1 MNTDAK
7 EDVLVS
13 VRDLN
18 IEFHDHDRPETVVRN
33 LDLDIERGEIVGIV
47 GESGSGKSMT
57 ALAIAG
63 LLNRHDM
70 KKSGS
75 ILFEGKNLLTC
86 SRNEI
91 REFQGNKI
99 GMIFQEPMTS
109 LDPVKKIGWQIEESL
124 RIHTGMDSAARRS
137 RAEDVMR
144 KVGFETPGDVY
155 DEYPHE
161 LSGGM
166 RQRAMIAAAMISGPK
181 LLIADEPTTALDVT
195 VQEQIIELLERINR
209 EEHTAI
215 LFISHDLSLVKKL
228 CKRVVVMNEGE
239 LVEEGRIDDI
249 YDFPKQKY
257 TKKLID
263 AIPKIEAGKR
273 KQCNSETEKVLEV
286 SGLNVYVNGSDK
298 KRKQI
303 LSDISFEMKKGEIL
317 GLVGESGCGK
327 STLAKA
333 ILGINRDTE
342 GRIINSTLYPQMVF
356 QDPYSSL
363 NPVKRVEW
371 ILEEPLRIRTKMDRT
386 RRKAAVTDML
396 HTVGLMPEI
405 SARYPNELSG
415 GQRQRIS
422 IACALMQ
429 TPQLLI
435 ADEPVSALD
444 VTVQKQILGLLAELK
459 DKLGLTILFISHDL
473 RVVYNLCDHVMI
485 MDKGHIVEQGRTDD
499 IYDNPKSD
507 YTKRLLN
514 ACI

>member
-1 MNTDAK
+1 MNKDAK

-18 IEFHDHDRPETVVRN
+18 IEFNDHDRPETVVHD

-70 KKSGS
+70 KKRGS
-75 ILFEGKNLLTC
+75 ILFDGKNLLTC
-86 SRNEI
+86 PRNEI

-109 LDPVKKIGWQIEESL
+109 LDPVKKIGWQVEESL
-124 RIHTGMDSAARRS
+124 KIHTDMDGAERHI
-137 RAEDVMR
+137 RAIDVMK
-144 KVGFETPGDVY
+144 KVGFDDPEEVY
-155 DEYPHE
+155 GEYPHE

-166 RQRAMIAAAMISGPK
+166 RQRAMIAAAMISGPE

-195 VQEQIIELLERINR
+195 VQEQIIELLKKINR

-215 LFISHDLSLVKKL
+215 LFISHDLSLVRKL
-228 CKRVVVMNEGE
+228 CRRVAVMNEGE
-239 LVEEGRIDDI
+239 LVEEGKIDDI
-249 YDFPKQKY
+249 YECPKQKY
-257 TKKLID
+257 TKELID
-263 AIPKIEAGKR
+263 AIPKIETGKR
-273 KQCNSETEKVLEV
+273 EIRSAETEKVLEV
-286 SGLNVYVNGSDK
+286 SGLDVYVKGSDK

-333 ILGINRDTE
+333 ILGINRDTD
-342 GRIINSTLYPQMVF
+342 GQIINSTLYPQMVF

-371 ILEEPLRIRTKMDRT
+371 ILEEPLRIRTKMDRAQ
-386 RRKAAVTDML
+386 RKRAVADML
-396 HTVGLMPEI
+396 RTVGLMPEI

-459 DKLGLTILFISHDL
+459 EQFGLTILFISHDL

-485 MDKGHIVEQGRTDD
+485 MEKGHIVEQGRTDD
-499 IYDNPKSD
+499 IYNDPKSE
-507 YTKRLLN
+507 YTKRLLD